1 VECIGWMMRETMRK
15 TVLFRGIQ
23 ALRGVRMKKISLF
36 ALILLFAPLAAR
48 AAGGGACPSDAQY
61 LNPANPTGPLVTL
74 ASLGVTNCF
83 YVAASG
89 SDSNPGTSEASPWQ
103 HAPGMTNC
111 VSGSACRITPVA
123 GQGFILRGGDTWHYY
138 SGSPQVGIPSGSAY
152 AWDFHW
158 SGNSSAEIYIGVDKN
173 WSASDSWT
181 RPVFNFD
188 NPTST
193 SPVESCAH
201 PIGNVDGVVLDGV
214 IYVQIDNF
222 EFTGMCWNDRTGGS
236 NEHSYMKH
244 FGQGPSYLTSF
255 RTISNMYWHGWT
267 HVAFTP
273 TGCAA
278 GSSAAGVVCN
288 GAGALLGN
296 TQKTEQGT
304 LIVFNV
310 GDGSDSD
317 DLSFAF
323 IWGDGYDVEE
333 NVFRHIGGT
342 TILDNCHT
350 LHDNLFEYINNSQ
363 DNATHSDMW
372 FCNSEYASNN
382 FFYNN
387 LVRYV
392 ATEYNQAALSAV
404 FWWNGAGSGFTDYIY
419 NNVGHDVNCAGDC
432 NNWSTSPA
440 GTVYYVYNNTWE
452 SADNIQIW
460 RNAPSGATY
469 KTSNNHYITNNGT
482 GCAAA
487 WLQTAPVNGG
497 NTSCSG
503 DIFQTIA
510 AANAQGYTSANDF
523 APTSASIATV
533 GKGTNESG
541 MAGTFGPAFLQSTSN
556 GCSYSTVNHTVTCP
570 AVTVGNRLSSGN
582 WDAGAYVSGGS
593 SANQPAAPSNL
604 AATVNN

>member
-1 VECIGWMMRETMRK
+1 MMRETMRK

-23 ALRGVRMKKISLF
+23 VLRGVRMKKTYLF
-36 ALILLFAPLAAR
+36 MLVLLFAPLAAR

-61 LNPANPTGPLVTL
+61 INPANPTGPLVTL

-83 YVAASG
+83 YVAANG

-111 VSGSACRITPVA
+111 VSGSACHMTPVA

-138 SGSPQVGIPSGSAY
+138 AGSPQVGIPSGSAY

-158 SGNSSAEIYIGVDKN
+158 SGNSSSEIYIGVDKN

-193 SPVESCAH
+193 SPVESCEH

-222 EFTGMCWNDRTGGS
+222 EFTGMCWNDRTAGNGT
-236 NEHSYMKH
+236 NDHNYMKH

-267 HVAFTP
+267 HIAFNP
-273 TGCAA
+273 TACAA
-278 GSSAAGVVCN
+278 GSTAAGVACN
-288 GAGALLGN
+288 GPSALLGN
-296 TQKTEQGT
+296 TQNTEQGT

-310 GDGSDSD
+310 GDGADSD
-317 DLSFAF
+317 DLSFSF
-323 IWGDGYDVEE
+323 LFGDGYDVEE

-342 TILDNCHT
+342 QILANCHT
-350 LHDNLFEYINNSQ
+350 LHDNLFEFINNAH
-363 DNATHSDMW
+363 DNATHSDLY
-372 FCNSEYASNN
+372 FCYGEYASNN

-387 LVRYV
+387 LFRFVG
-392 ATEYNQAALSAV
+392 TEYNQSLSTVLWVNART
-404 FWWNGAGSGFTDYIY
+404 GFTDYIF
-419 NNVGHDVNCAGDC
+419 NNVGHDVNCGGDC
-432 NNWSTSPA
+432 MNFADHTSE
-440 GTVYYVYNNTWE
+440 GTGTSAWVFNNTWE
-452 SADNIQIW
+452 SMNNIQIW
-460 RNAPSGATY
+460 RNQNATSY
-469 KTSNNHYITNNGT
+469 KITTANNHYITNNGT
-482 GCAAA
+482 GCAAV
-487 WLQTAPVNGG
+487 WGGQFPSINGG

-503 DIFQTIA
+503 DVFQTIA
-510 AANAQGYTSANDF
+510 AANAQGYTSANDY
-523 APTSASIATV
+523 APTSASTATV

-556 GCSYSTVNHTVTCP
+556 GCSYNTVNHTVTCP

-593 SANQPAAPSNL
+593 SANQPPAPSNL